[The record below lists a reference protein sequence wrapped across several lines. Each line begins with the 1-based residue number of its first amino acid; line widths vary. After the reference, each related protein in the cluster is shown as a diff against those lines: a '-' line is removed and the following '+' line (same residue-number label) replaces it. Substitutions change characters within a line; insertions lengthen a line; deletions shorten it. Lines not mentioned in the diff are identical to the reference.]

1 MNGSCEFLKLFE
13 DFVLW
18 EGTLQEVWN
27 WVKNLD
33 HNSFYKKCPC
43 RIANARIP
51 KASGFGAGRHE
62 ALSHEV
68 CELVHGAP
76 FEGGTR

>member
-1 MNGSCEFLKLFE
+1 MGRYLARSVELGKEPGSQFF
-13 DFVLW
+13 
-18 EGTLQEVWN
+18 LQEM
-27 WVKNLD
+27 
-33 HNSFYKKCPC
+33 SC

-62 ALSHEV
+62 ALSHQV

-76 FEGGTR
+76 FEGGTRSDELLVKRETI